1 MHCKFVLNQTMEML
15 NRIYKLNE
23 YVKDYKQNELDESNM
38 DWSGGHC
45 IMEFNYC
52 SD

>member
-1 MHCKFVLNQTMEML
+1 MKITFDNQKE
-15 NRIYKLNE
+15 LNE

-38 DWSGGHC
+38 DWFGCHC